1 MSFRDNKLYEANF
14 FFEGPLSLIDVGV
27 EVVDPFFPILLK
39 ESEVFAVGPF
49 EHLIRDNFP
58 FRCFFFSV

>member
-39 ESEVFAVGPF
+39 ESEVVAVGPF
-49 EHLIRDNFP
+49 EH
-58 FRCFFFSV
+58 